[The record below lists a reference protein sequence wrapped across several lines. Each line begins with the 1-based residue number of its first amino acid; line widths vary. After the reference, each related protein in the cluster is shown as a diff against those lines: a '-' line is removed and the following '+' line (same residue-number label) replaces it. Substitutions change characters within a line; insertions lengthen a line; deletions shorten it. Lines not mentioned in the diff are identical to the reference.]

1 MKAVT
6 TLHSQTHN
14 AIETLQH
21 AFQSCPHRP
30 TDGLILSALVALRQM
45 HDELKCLDS
54 TTPDMDPE
62 EYCYAV

>member
-1 MKAVT
+1 MNTVT
-6 TLHSQTHN
+6 TLHSHAHN

-45 HDELKCLDS
+45 HDELKNLDS
-54 TTPDMDPE
+54 TASDIDPE
-62 EYCYAV
+62 EYCCAV